1 MARPPFAR
9 GAAIVLSTPFVDRR
23 FDKETVWLNRRIFAN
38 GVAERCRA
46 QVASS
51 GIRSKRMLG
60 RITAFSKGR
69 MLVSRREPTL
79 RSKILEVRSC
89 GTAYNFEGESPRF
102 GVADVFELPATPDSG
117 VPVQLNVLVLGDS
130 SVQRCGGDSR
140 LRFFGLVTYG

>member
-1 MARPPFAR
+1 
-9 GAAIVLSTPFVDRR
+9 
-23 FDKETVWLNRRIFAN
+23 
-38 GVAERCRA
+38 
-46 QVASS
+46 
-51 GIRSKRMLG
+51 MLG